1 MTLDEIITA
10 LKSTN
15 AVPTAAL
22 AAGVALAD
30 GIPVIWGVD
39 NGHGSN
45 WDRPERA
52 PLRREPRRATKIA
65 RNAPCSF
72 GSDKKF
78 EKCCGSG
85 TAPLAH

>member
-22 AAGVALAD
+22 AAA
-30 GIPVIWGVD
+30 D
-39 NGHGSN
+39 NGNGPD
-45 WDRPERA
+45 WDSPERA
-52 PLRREPRRATKIA
+52 LPRRELRRSTKIGC
-65 RNAPCSF
+65 NAPCPF
-72 GSDKKF
+72 DSDRKF

>member
-30 GIPVIWGVD
+30 GD
-39 NGHGSN
+39 
-45 WDRPERA
+45 
-52 PLRREPRRATKIA
+52 
-65 RNAPCSF
+65 
-72 GSDKKF
+72 
-78 EKCCGSG
+78 SG
-85 TAPLAH
+85 CR